1 MLRKKEQSTL
11 CSFFVVIAIRI
22 KEEDGVKTTGP
33 AGGHDLLLLT
43 FRLFSVTFRV
53 LSVNFFESHE
63 LSTLSVDVFYLHRGR
78 MIYKHSSV
86 DAHISQSSLLF
97 HIDFILYFIFSI
109 SLFDTLVT
117 VTAPITVSVPIAITK
132 QGFHLLG
139 SDFLNSIVFFSFFL

>member
-1 MLRKKEQSTL
+1 M
-11 CSFFVVIAIRI
+11 
-22 KEEDGVKTTGP
+22 
-33 AGGHDLLLLT
+33 
-43 FRLFSVTFRV
+43 TFRV

-63 LSTLSVDVFYLHRGR
+63 LSTLSVDVFYLNRGR

-139 SDFLNSIVFFSFFL
+139 SDFLNSIVFFSFFSLVCEGAPALYTNNPEKREKWKNLYTVYCI